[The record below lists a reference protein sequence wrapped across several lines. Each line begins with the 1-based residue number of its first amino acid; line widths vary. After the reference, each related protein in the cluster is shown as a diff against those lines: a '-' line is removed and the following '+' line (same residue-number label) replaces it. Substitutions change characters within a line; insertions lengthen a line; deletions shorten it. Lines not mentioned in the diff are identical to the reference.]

1 MLKRGQIVKA
11 KAGRD
16 KDSFLV
22 VLEDDGK
29 FLTLCDGHRRSLEN
43 PKKKKLIHTTA
54 TGTVLPEEDLGTNRR
69 IRKALKQ
76 YQDASDIM
84 EC

>member
-11 KAGRD
+11 TAGRD
-16 KDSFLV
+16 KESFLV
-22 VLEDDGK
+22 VLECDGK
-29 FLTLCDGHRRSLEN
+29 FLTLCDGHRRPLEK
-43 PKKKKLIHTTA
+43 PKRKKLIHTAA
-54 TGTVLPEEDLGTNRR
+54 TGTVLPEEALGTNRK

-76 YQDASDIM
+76 YPDIM

>member
-11 KAGRD
+11 TAGRD
-16 KDSFLV
+16 KDNFLV
-22 VLEDDGK
+22 VLECDGK
-29 FLTLCDGHRRSLEN
+29 FLSLCDGHRRSLEN
-43 PKKKKLIHTTA
+43 PKRKKLIHTAA
-54 TGTVLPEEDLGTNRR
+54 TGTVLPEESLGTNRK

-76 YQDASDIM
+76 YPDIM